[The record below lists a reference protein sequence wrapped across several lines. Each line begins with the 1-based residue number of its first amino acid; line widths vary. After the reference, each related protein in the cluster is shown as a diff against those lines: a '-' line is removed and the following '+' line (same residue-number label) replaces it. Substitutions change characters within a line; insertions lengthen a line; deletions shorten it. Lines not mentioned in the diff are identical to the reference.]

1 MADTLSKNI
10 VIQISADTDQLKDE
24 VTGLNQTLDALLTRQ
39 QQLTASG
46 QQNTRA
52 FQDNAAQIKLTQ
64 TAIENHSKAIDDNVK
79 ALGTARGSLQ
89 QNLDLMA
96 ALIKEY
102 AGLSKS
108 AGDHSAKIKELNTQI
123 GALSNTIAGQGQ
135 VLGKSTEA
143 FDEQK
148 DSVADLNYGFSK
160 LNNTTNN
167 FGPALGQAA
176 KGFETLR
183 SGMAGAKNSA
193 NSLDEAL
200 KKMVGHASSGADK
213 LSKEK
218 ERISEKYA
226 FEIEQAQGNSEKI
239 KAIVTQR
246 DKELTQ
252 IDKKAAQDSA
262 NFIIQTS
269 KQIASSAFSVISNS
283 IKEESAAKIA
293 GLQKDMSAELNNRS
307 LTSAQKLAIE
317 QKYKQKEN
325 QEKTKAFKDEQKVSI
340 AQALINGAIAVTK
353 AEAQTGVLGALVIPG
368 IIATTAIQVATITA
382 QKPPAYAKGGLHYES
397 DGRGGLLPGY
407 SKTDNTNAY
416 LRSGE
421 GIVVSEAMQV
431 PWARN
436 LVSAINVGFGGRDFA
451 VSNPGKGYAVG
462 GIFTDGGDSNRYYNQ
477 PVTDQK
483 NLANTIAYQMINNFP
498 PVYVDVKDVNN
509 QQNILAQTINRVNL

>member
-1 MADTLSKNI
+1 MADTISNII
-10 VIQISADTDQLKDE
+10 VIQVSADTDQLKDDISD
-24 VTGLNQTLDALLTRQ
+24 LNQTLDALLNRQ

-46 QQNTRA
+46 QQNTKA

-64 TAIENHSKAIDDNVK
+64 AAIENHSKAIDSNIK
-79 ALGTARGSLQ
+79 ALGKAKSSLQ

-96 ALIKEY
+96 ALIMEY
-102 AGLSKS
+102 ETLSKS
-108 AGDHSAKIKELNTQI
+108 AGDHSAKIKELNIQI
-123 GALSNTIAGQGQ
+123 GALSNTIAAQEKA
-135 VLGKSTEA
+135 LTKSTEA
-143 FDEQK
+143 FNTQK
-148 DSVADLNYGFSK
+148 VSVNGLASDYNK
-160 LNNTTNN
+160 LNNTTSN
-167 FGPALGQAA
+167 FGPSLGAAA
-176 KGFETLR
+176 KGFETLK
-183 SGMAGAKNSA
+183 SGMLSAKTGVK
-193 NSLDEAL
+193 SLDEAL
-200 KKMVGHASSGADK
+200 KKMEKSSSGGEK

-218 ERISEKYA
+218 ELILEKYA
-226 FEIEQAQGNSEKI
+226 FKIEQAQGNNEKI
-239 KAIVTQR
+239 EALVTQR
-246 DKELTQ
+246 NQAIAVIDQKAEQERANLAIQ
-252 IDKKAAQDSA
+252 I
-262 NFIIQTS
+262 S
-269 KQIASSAFSVISNS
+269 KQLAASAFSIVSNN
-283 IKEESAAKIA
+283 IKAESAAKIA
-293 GLQKDMSAELNNRS
+293 GLEKDMSAELSNRS

-317 QKYKQKEN
+317 LKYKQKEN
-325 QEKTKAFKDEQKVSI
+325 EEKTKAFKEEQKVSI
-340 AQALINGAIAVTK
+340 ASALINGAIAITK

-368 IIATTAIQVATITA
+368 IIAQTAIQVATIIA
-382 QKPPAYAKGGLHYES
+382 QKPPAYAKGGLHYQS
-397 DGRGGLLPGY
+397 DGRGGVLSGY

-451 VSNPGKGYAVG
+451 ISNPGKGYAVG